1 MQRRS
6 DTARLFFALWPD
18 DRVRTALAAL
28 AREYCAECSGR
39 VVPAANLHLTLA
51 FLGDV
56 KSRSFQLSID
66 TRGYWRHNRVVW
78 AGAAQCPAALRGL
91 LVKLADLMRANGF
104 RHEAREYVP
113 HVTLLRDSRRAPTIP
128 VPAPI
133 AWDVDDFALM
143 RSAQRGRSS
152 GYDIVH
158 RWPFERH

>member
-1 MQRRS
+1 M
-6 DTARLFFALWPD
+6 
-18 DRVRTALAAL
+18 

-39 VVPAANLHLTLA
+39 VVPAAKLHLTLA

-56 KSRSFQLSID
+56 PVGRIPGLIELAGAVRSRSFQLAID

-78 AGAAQCPAALRGL
+78 AGAARCPAALREL

-113 HVTLLRDSRRAPTIP
+113 HVTLLRDSRKAPTLP

-152 GYDIVH
+152 AYDIVH
-158 RWPFERH
+158 CWPFERY